1 MLRTLHIKD
10 QESISMPLQIKAL
23 FEANPQIGIQLVDY
37 DYVGE
42 AKEEDFSSFAN
53 TLYDIYGNSGNCVL
67 VMYSSIMGDSRLVR
81 KMFRFDLTGY
91 NFEDEIRIFCVPIT
105 KKTIVFLGLIPV
117 KTNEDFEAATRF
129 LFSGIY
135 DSQYFLLQFN
145 SSLCDSQLVDS
156 LKSSLLPIKNRYGD
170 IQNICISM
178 PVMYKNKSG
187 VKILYPYGG
196 TDFGS
201 FMLFTF

>member
-67 VMYSSIMGDSRLVR
+67 VMSSSIMGDSRLVR

-135 DSQYFLLQFN
+135 DPQNFLIQFN
-145 SSLCDSQLVDS
+145 SSLCDSQLVDL

-187 VKILYPYGG
+187 IKILYPYGG

>member
-10 QESISMPLQIKAL
+10 QGSISMPSQIKAL
-23 FEANPQIGIQLVDY
+23 FDANPQMGIELMDY

-42 AKEEDFSSFAN
+42 AREEDYSSFAN

-67 VMYSSIMGDSRLVR
+67 VMCSSIMEDSRLVR

-105 KKTIVFLGLIPV
+105 EKSVVFLGIIPV
-117 KTNEDFEAATRF
+117 NTSKDFKTATRF

-135 DSQYFLLQFN
+135 DSQNFLIQFN
-145 SSLCDSQLVDS
+145 SSLCDSQLIDL
-156 LKSSLLPIKNRYGD
+156 LKSSLFPIKNRYGD

-178 PVMYKNKSG
+178 PVMYNKSG

>member
-1 MLRTLHIKD
+1 
-10 QESISMPLQIKAL
+10 MPLQIKAL

-145 SSLCDSQLVDS
+145 SSLCDSQLVDL

>member
-135 DSQYFLLQFN
+135 DPQNFLIQFN
-145 SSLCDSQLVDS
+145 SSLCDSQLVDL

>member
-1 MLRTLHIKD
+1 M
-10 QESISMPLQIKAL
+10 
-23 FEANPQIGIQLVDY
+23 DY

-42 AKEEDFSSFAN
+42 AKEEDYSSFAN

-67 VMYSSIMGDSRLVR
+67 VMCSSIMEDSRLVR
-81 KMFRFDLTGY
+81 KMFRFDLTRFD
-91 NFEDEIRIFCVPIT
+91 FENEIRIFRVPVT
-105 KKTIVFLGLIPV
+105 EKYVVFLGIIPV
-117 KTNEDFEAATRF
+117 KTNKDFKTATRF

-135 DSQYFLLQFN
+135 DSQNFLMQ
-145 SSLCDSQLVDS
+145 SMSLYDDRIIDL
-156 LKSSLLPIKNRYGD
+156 LKSSLFTTKNRYGD

-178 PVMYKNKSG
+178 HEMYKNKSDF
-187 VKILYPYGG
+187 KILYPYGG

>member
-117 KTNEDFEAATRF
+117 KTNEDFEAATRL

-135 DSQYFLLQFN
+135 DPQNFLIQFN
-145 SSLCDSQLVDS
+145 SSLCDSQLVDL

>member
-67 VMYSSIMGDSRLVR
+67 VMCSSIMGDSRLVR

-117 KTNEDFEAATRF
+117 KTNEDFKAATRF

-145 SSLCDSQLVDS
+145 SSLCDSQLVDL

>member
-67 VMYSSIMGDSRLVR
+67 VMCSSIMGDSRLVR

-145 SSLCDSQLVDS
+145 SSLCDSQLVDL

-187 VKILYPYGG
+187 VKILYPYSG

>member
-10 QESISMPLQIKAL
+10 QGSISMPSQIKAL
-23 FEANPQIGIQLVDY
+23 FDANPQMGIELMDY

-42 AKEEDFSSFAN
+42 AREEDYSSFAN

-67 VMYSSIMGDSRLVR
+67 VMCSSIMEDSRLVR

-105 KKTIVFLGLIPV
+105 EKSVVFLGIIPV
-117 KTNEDFEAATRF
+117 NTSKDFKTATRF

-135 DSQYFLLQFN
+135 DSQNFLIQFN
-145 SSLCDSQLVDS
+145 SSLCDSQLIDL
-156 LKSSLLPIKNRYGD
+156 LKSSLFPIKNRYGD

-196 TDFGS
+196 TDLGS

>member
-1 MLRTLHIKD
+1 MKIYPK
-10 QESISMPLQIKAL
+10 ISP
-23 FEANPQIGIQLVDY
+23 GI
-37 DYVGE
+37 VGE
-42 AKEEDFSSFAN
+42 EMDK
-53 TLYDIYGNSGNCVL
+53 IIKNSEG
-67 VMYSSIMGDSRLVR
+67 IEIQ
-81 KMFRFDLTGY
+81 FFDENGITSEF

-105 KKTIVFLGLIPV
+105 EKSVVFLGIIPV
-117 KTNEDFEAATRF
+117 NTSKDFKTATRF

-135 DSQYFLLQFN
+135 DSQNFLIQFN
-145 SSLCDSQLVDS
+145 SSLCDSQLIDL
-156 LKSSLLPIKNRYGD
+156 LKSSLFPIKNRYGD

>member
-67 VMYSSIMGDSRLVR
+67 VMSSSIMGDSRLVR

-135 DSQYFLLQFN
+135 DPQNFLIQFN
-145 SSLCDSQLVDS
+145 SSLCDSQLVDL

>member
-145 SSLCDSQLVDS
+145 SSLCDSQLVDL

-187 VKILYPYGG
+187 IKILYPYGG

>member
-1 MLRTLHIKD
+1 
-10 QESISMPLQIKAL
+10 
-23 FEANPQIGIQLVDY
+23 
-37 DYVGE
+37 
-42 AKEEDFSSFAN
+42 
-53 TLYDIYGNSGNCVL
+53 
-67 VMYSSIMGDSRLVR
+67 MGDSRLVR

-145 SSLCDSQLVDS
+145 SSLCDSQLVDL

>member
-23 FEANPQIGIQLVDY
+23 FEANPQMGIELMDY

-42 AKEEDFSSFAN
+42 AKEEDYSSFAN

-67 VMYSSIMGDSRLVR
+67 VMCSSIMEDSRLVR

-105 KKTIVFLGLIPV
+105 EKSVVFLGIIPV
-117 KTNEDFEAATRF
+117 KTSEDFKTVTRF
-129 LFSGIY
+129 LYSGIY
-135 DSQYFLLQFN
+135 DSQNFLIQFN
-145 SSLCDSQLVDS
+145 SSLYDSRIIDL
-156 LKSSLLPIKNRYGD
+156 LKDSLLPIKNRYGD
-170 IQNICISM
+170 IQSICISM
-178 PVMYKNKSG
+178 PVMYRYKSYL
-187 VKILYPYGG
+187 KILYPYGG

>member
-145 SSLCDSQLVDS
+145 SSLCDSQLVDL

-170 IQNICISM
+170 IQNVCISM

>member
-145 SSLCDSQLVDS
+145 SSLCDSQLVDL

-178 PVMYKNKSG
+178 PVMRPLQNLTPFSF
-187 VKILYPYGG
+187 ILVFEHYWLTSSQY
-196 TDFGS
+196 F
-201 FMLFTF
+201 